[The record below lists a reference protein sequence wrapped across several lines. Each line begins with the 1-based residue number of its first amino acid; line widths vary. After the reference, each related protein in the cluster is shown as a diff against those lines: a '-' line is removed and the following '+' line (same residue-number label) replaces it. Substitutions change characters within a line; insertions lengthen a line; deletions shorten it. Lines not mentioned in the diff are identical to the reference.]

1 MEKGKE
7 LLLITDASYSLLKV
21 SREQRKRQ
29 NAKVNL
35 NLYNGDSR
43 IITTMNDIWTQ
54 QSIKC
59 YSYYFMYLV

>member
-7 LLLITDASYSLLKV
+7 LSLITDASYSLLKV

-35 NLYNGDSR
+35 NLYSGDSR
-43 IITTMNDIWTQ
+43 IITAMNDIWTQ
-54 QSIKC
+54 QSMKC
-59 YSYYFMYLV
+59 YSYYFMYLI